1 MADPPRIALPSE
13 PTILNPIP
21 SSSSLTGESA
31 APRASMST
39 VLPLSGKIAGPSGPP
54 SSVLTS
60 HVDPRE
66 LHAQET
72 FPRVLDVSEA
82 DIKALAQVIKEAHEQ
97 MVL

>member
-1 MADPPRIALPSE
+1 
-13 PTILNPIP
+13 
-21 SSSSLTGESA
+21 
-31 APRASMST
+31 
-39 VLPLSGKIAGPSGPP
+39 
-54 SSVLTS
+54 
-60 HVDPRE
+60 VDPRE